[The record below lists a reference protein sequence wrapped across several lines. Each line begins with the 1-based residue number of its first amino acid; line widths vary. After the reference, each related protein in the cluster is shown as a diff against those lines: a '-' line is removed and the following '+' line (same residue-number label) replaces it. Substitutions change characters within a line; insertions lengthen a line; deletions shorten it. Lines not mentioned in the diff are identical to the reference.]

1 MTGLLNEDKDEKKIL
16 THVNGAI
23 GHVVFNNPQRHNA
36 VSLEMWDMVEQALST
51 FASDETIRVV
61 VLSGQAVKCKLIYV
75 LRDQSRLLAL
85 EIWFSFFHEGF
96 APFYVVFR
104 GKATGH
110 HVITAFQITH

>member
-61 VLSGQAVKCKLIYV
+61 VLSGAGTSLLSQEQIFQNSKKNAA
-75 LRDQSRLLAL
+75 LRKRRYNARIKVCL
-85 EIWFSFFHEGF
+85 
-96 APFYVVFR
+96 
-104 GKATGH
+104 
-110 HVITAFQITH
+110 

>member
-61 VLSGQAVKCKLIYV
+61 VLSGAGGQVFC
-75 LRDQSRLLAL
+75 LRSRYFKIRKRTRL
-85 EIWFSFFHEGF
+85 
-96 APFYVVFR
+96 
-104 GKATGH
+104 
-110 HVITAFQITH
+110 